1 MPASKNLLSPISQ
14 DKTLVFS
21 VPFDMATNF
30 TSAVQELPVAR
41 PGGRVG
47 DINQDVEN
55 EEKSWLMVASRGEA
69 AGSNRTFSRKV
80 ADAWSAFVDLLKV
93 SSAVGSRIQAAYT
106 CNRKLKRLTLLSW
119 DSAT

>member
-1 MPASKNLLSPISQ
+1 MPFLQQRRVEALPASKNLLSPISQ

-21 VPFDMATNF
+21 VPYDMASNF

-47 DINQDVEN
+47 DINQDAEN

-93 SSAVGSRIQAAYT
+93 SNVI
-106 CNRKLKRLTLLSW
+106 KFE
-119 DSAT
+119 

>member
-1 MPASKNLLSPISQ
+1 
-14 DKTLVFS
+14 
-21 VPFDMATNF
+21 
-30 TSAVQELPVAR
+30 
-41 PGGRVG
+41 VG
-47 DINQDVEN
+47 DINHDVDN

-93 SSAVGSRIQAAYT
+93 SNTVEPKSPTAYIY
-106 CNRKLKRLTLLSW
+106 NRKLKKSTSLSW

>member
-1 MPASKNLLSPISQ
+1 MAS
-14 DKTLVFS
+14 
-21 VPFDMATNF
+21 NF

-47 DINQDVEN
+47 DINHDVDN

-93 SSAVGSRIQAAYT
+93 SNAVELNLLTAYIY
-106 CNRKLKRLTLLSW
+106 NRKLKKLTLLSW
-119 DSAT
+119 DSAI

>member
-1 MPASKNLLSPISQ
+1 M
-14 DKTLVFS
+14 
-21 VPFDMATNF
+21 
-30 TSAVQELPVAR
+30 AR

-47 DINQDVEN
+47 DINHDVDN

-93 SSAVGSRIQAAYT
+93 SITVKSKSQTAYIFD
-106 CNRKLKRLTLLSW
+106 RKPKRLTSLSW
-119 DSAT
+119 DLAI

>member
-1 MPASKNLLSPISQ
+1 MAS
-14 DKTLVFS
+14 
-21 VPFDMATNF
+21 NF

-41 PGGRVG
+41 PGGLRVG
-47 DINQDVEN
+47 DINHDVEN

-93 SSAVGSRIQAAYT
+93 SVAIESKPLTAYDY
-106 CNRKLKRLTLLSW
+106 NRKLKRSTSLSW